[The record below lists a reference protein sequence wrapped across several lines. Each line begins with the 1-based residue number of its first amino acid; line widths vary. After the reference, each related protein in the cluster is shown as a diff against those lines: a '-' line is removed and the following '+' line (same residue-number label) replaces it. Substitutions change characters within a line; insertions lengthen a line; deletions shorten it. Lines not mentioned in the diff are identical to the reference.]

1 MERDAVSLLV
11 YKCYY
16 ISIAK
21 SYKVSQK
28 KWELL
33 LVIVA
38 VIHTFLGDTLY
49 IMVEKRDGAKIC

>member
-1 MERDAVSLLV
+1 MTFDEHEKVQGV
-11 YKCYY
+11 PKKKC
-16 ISIAK
+16 
-21 SYKVSQK
+21 
-28 KWELL
+28 ELL